1 MTIDKRGESMPGFSY
16 VAVDK
21 RGKEKRGSLEAETRE
36 RALEQ
41 LKAEGLIPVSVR
53 EQGALNKEIDFSIG
67 KKVKPRDLSVFCRQF
82 VSITQAGVPMKEAL
96 QMLSEQT
103 ENKWLKRAIS
113 EVLLNVEKGNT
124 LADSMRSQPDIFPPM
139 LVNMVEAGEQ
149 SGSLEMA
156 FSRMAVHFEKEAKL
170 KATIKKAT
178 IYPIIL
184 VIAAI
189 GVIAVMLLFVIPIF
203 IDMFADLDIE
213 MPAITM
219 FVMNSSKWMT
229 SHWYVVLAF
238 IVGVVVAY
246 KLIYKTTQGRLTI
259 DRIKMKMPLF
269 GKLTVKTACSQFA
282 RTMSTLLMSGISTID
297 ALETTS
303 KIVNNIHYTNAML
316 KAREEV
322 MKGIPLSEPLEAS
335 GIFPPMV
342 YHMTG
347 IGEETGN
354 VEEMLEKMADYYDE
368 EVEMTTQ
375 SVLAAMEPIIIL
387 FMALIIG
394 TLVIAVISPIA
405 SMYNGLDNL

>member
-1 MTIDKRGESMPGFSY
+1 MPGFSY

-124 LADSMRSQPDIFPPM
+124 LADSMRSQPDIFPSM

-213 MPAITM
+213 MPALTM

-229 SHWYVVLAF
+229 SHWYVVLAI
-238 IVGVVVAY
+238 IVGVVAAY

-322 MKGIPLSEPLEAS
+322 MKGVPLSEPLEAS

-347 IGEETGN
+347 IGEEAGN

-394 TLVIAVISPIA
+394 TLVIAVIWPIA

>member
-1 MTIDKRGESMPGFSY
+1 MPGFSY

-213 MPAITM
+213 MPALTM

-229 SHWYVVLAF
+229 SHWYVVLAI

-246 KLIYKTTQGRLTI
+246 KLIYRTTQGRLTI

-322 MKGIPLSEPLEAS
+322 MKGVPLSEPLEAS

-405 SMYNGLDNL
+405 SMYSGLDNL

>member
-1 MTIDKRGESMPGFSY
+1 MPGFTY

-21 RGKEKRGSLEAETRE
+21 RGKEKRGSIEADTRE
-36 RALEQ
+36 KVIDI
-41 LKAEGLIPVSVR
+41 LKNDGLIPVSVK
-53 EQGALNKEIDFSIG
+53 EQGALNKDIDFSIG

-213 MPAITM
+213 MPALTM

-229 SHWYVVLAF
+229 SHWYVVLAI

-322 MKGIPLSEPLEAS
+322 MKGVPLSEPLEAS

-394 TLVIAVISPIA
+394 TLVIAVIWPIA

>member
-1 MTIDKRGESMPGFSY
+1 MPGFSY

-229 SHWYVVLAF
+229 SHWYVVLAM
-238 IVGVVVAY
+238 IVGIVAAY
-246 KLIYKTTQGRLTI
+246 KLIYRTTQGRLTI

-322 MKGIPLSEPLEAS
+322 MKGVPLSEPLEAS

-394 TLVIAVISPIA
+394 TLVIAVISPIK
-405 SMYNGLDNL
+405 SMYDGLDNL

>member
-149 SGSLEMA
+149 SCSLEMA

-229 SHWYVVLAF
+229 SHWYVLLAI
-238 IVGVVVAY
+238 IVGVVAAY
-246 KLIYKTTQGRLTI
+246 KLIYRTTQGRLTI

-322 MKGIPLSEPLEAS
+322 MKGVPLSEPLEAS

>member
-1 MTIDKRGESMPGFSY
+1 MPGFSY

-124 LADSMRSQPDIFPPM
+124 LADSMRSQSDIFPPM

-213 MPAITM
+213 MPALTM

-229 SHWYVVLAF
+229 SHWYVVLAI
-238 IVGVVVAY
+238 IVGVVAAY

-322 MKGIPLSEPLEAS
+322 MKGVPLSEPLEAS

-375 SVLAAMEPIIIL
+375 SVLAAMEPLIIV
-387 FMALIIG
+387 FMALVVG
-394 TLVIAVISPIA
+394 TLVIAVISPIGA
-405 SMYNGLDNL
+405 MYNGLDNL

>member
-1 MTIDKRGESMPGFSY
+1 MPGFSY

-41 LKAEGLIPVSVR
+41 LKAEGLIPVSIR

-229 SHWYVVLAF
+229 SHWYVVLAM
-238 IVGVVVAY
+238 IVGVVAAY

-322 MKGIPLSEPLEAS
+322 MKGVPLSEPLEAS

-405 SMYNGLDNL
+405 SMYEGLDNL

>member
-1 MTIDKRGESMPGFSY
+1 MPGFSY

-124 LADSMRSQPDIFPPM
+124 LADSMRSQPDIFPSM

-213 MPAITM
+213 MPALTM

-229 SHWYVVLAF
+229 SHWYVVLAI
-238 IVGVVVAY
+238 IVGIVAAY
-246 KLIYKTTQGRLTI
+246 KLIYRTTQGRLTI

-322 MKGIPLSEPLEAS
+322 MKGVPLSEPLEAS

-394 TLVIAVISPIA
+394 TLVIAVIWPIA

>member
-213 MPAITM
+213 MPALTM

-229 SHWYVVLAF
+229 SHWYVVLAI

-246 KLIYKTTQGRLTI
+246 KLIYRTTQGRLTI

-322 MKGIPLSEPLEAS
+322 MKGVPLSEPLEAS

-394 TLVIAVISPIA
+394 TLVIAVIWPIA

>member
-229 SHWYVVLAF
+229 SHWYVVLAI
-238 IVGVVVAY
+238 IVVVVVAY

-405 SMYNGLDNL
+405 SMYSGLDNL

>member
-1 MTIDKRGESMPGFSY
+1 MPGFSY

-213 MPAITM
+213 MPALTM

-229 SHWYVVLAF
+229 SHWYVVLAM

>member
-1 MTIDKRGESMPGFSY
+1 MPGFSY

-36 RALEQ
+36 KALEQ

-229 SHWYVVLAF
+229 SHWYVVLAI
-238 IVGVVVAY
+238 IVGVVAAY
-246 KLIYKTTQGRLTI
+246 KLIYRTTQGRLTI

-322 MKGIPLSEPLEAS
+322 MKGIPLSEPMEAS